1 MYTLGIPFIFLKQ
14 NNKNKCY
21 SFISSFH
28 FIYFFYFYFFQII
41 QNQYVYFMVVN
52 EVQIGL

>member
-28 FIYFFYFYFFQII
+28 FIYFFQII